1 MTNPELKQFLESLND
16 SEMLSILEVARV
28 ALQDA
33 DIAFEVAWEM
43 SMSDADLNNIQH
55 KVHTFMESL

>member
-55 KVHTFMESL
+55 KVHQFMESL